1 MLPNSTERAVT
12 ISGERNAVTA
22 CIYSVC
28 SVMLE
33 SPPKGPTIPYTP
45 KSGGGL
51 LTGGGGGHGGRGGM
65 GRGGGGHGGAGG
77 GGGVDN
83 PLASLLHHPLQFQ
96 CHSS

>member
-28 SVMLE
+28 AVMLE

-65 GRGGGGHGGAGG
+65 GRGGGGHGGAGA
-77 GGGVDN
+77 GGVDN
-83 PLASLLHHPLQFQ
+83 PVASLLHHPLQFQ